1 MRLLLLLLAL
11 FTSGV
16 YMQQQQLRD
25 SGRQS
30 NPVDRGMTFCAPAFD
45 PFKLQAGEAPIFK
58 GLGNLKYPITSK
70 SEKAKRYFNQ
80 GLTLLYAFNHGEA
93 GRSFK
98 AAIELDSTCAMAYW
112 GMAMVLGPNYNAAL
126 NPSSLDEINTC
137 IENAMRFSHNVK
149 SNEKILIDALR
160 QRFPK
165 SLPIKDMGVY
175 NAAYSEAMRQA
186 HIQFP
191 TDVEIATLLAE
202 ALMNEHPWNL
212 WLKEGNPQPWTP
224 EIISLLESII
234 SKHPNH
240 FGALHYYC
248 HAMEASTDASKAIPA
263 ADKLQTLLPAAGHL
277 VHMPAHIYIRTGDY
291 HKGVLTT
298 ERARIADS
306 NYVVQCKV
314 QGTYPLLYYPHNTH
328 FLAACAFL
336 EGNSKKAI
344 EAAQSVRDNADR
356 KYIQQLGTVQHYFNI
371 PYYVFV
377 HLGKWD
383 EILSMPDPGERL
395 PYPQGIWHYARG
407 VAFLSKGMKA
417 DAVKELIAL
426 KKISAD
432 ESLKNLLIWET
443 NSAADLIYIASHL
456 LEGEMAA
463 SQSDYET
470 SISHL
475 EMALEKEGQLNYQEP
490 PDWFFSVRHSL
501 GSVLVKAKKFK
512 EAERRYKED
521 LEILPENGWALMGL
535 YNSLRGQDK
544 LDEAANVKKRFDEAW
559 KWADL
564 KIKDSRIY

>member
-1 MRLLLLLLAL
+1 MRFFLLLFAL
-11 FTSGV
+11 FTAGIYV
-16 YMQQQQLRD
+16 QQQQLKD
-25 SGRQS
+25 NGRE
-30 NPVDRGMTFCAPAFD
+30 PLPADRNMTFCAPSFD
-45 PFKLQAGEAPIFK
+45 PLKLKAGDAPIFK
-58 GLGNLKYPITSK
+58 GLGNLKYPVTSN

-98 AAIELDSTCAMAYW
+98 AAIELDSSCAMAYW

-126 NPSSLDEINTC
+126 NPSSLDEINAN
-137 IENAMRFSHNVK
+137 IENAIRYSNKVQA
-149 SNEKILIDALR
+149 NEKALIHALR

-165 SLPIKDMGVY
+165 SWPIKDMSTY
-175 NAAYSEAMRQA
+175 NAAYSEGMRVA
-186 HIQFP
+186 HNKFP
-191 TDVEIATLLAE
+191 ADVEIATLYAE
-202 ALMNEHPWNL
+202 AMMNEHPWNL
-212 WLKEGNPQPWTP
+212 WLKDGNPQPWTP
-224 EIISLLESII
+224 QIISLLDSII

-240 FGALHYYC
+240 VGALHYYC
-248 HAMEASTDASKAIPA
+248 HAMEASTVASKAIFA
-263 ADKLQTLLPAAGHL
+263 ADKLQTLLPAAGHI

-298 ERARIADS
+298 EKARIADS

-344 EAAQSVRDNADR
+344 EAAQSVRNNADR
-356 KYIQQLGTVQHYFNI
+356 KYIHQIGTVQHYFNI

-383 EILSMPDPGERL
+383 EILAMTDPGAKL
-395 PYPQGIWHYARG
+395 PYPQAIWHYARG
-407 VAFLSKGMKA
+407 VAYLSKGKKSEA
-417 DAVKELIAL
+417 EKELIAL

-443 NSAADLIYIASHL
+443 NSAADLVYIASHL

-463 SQSDYET
+463 SQSDYELA
-470 SISHL
+470 ISHL
-475 EMALEKEGQLNYQEP
+475 EMALDKEGQLNYQEP

-512 EAERRYKED
+512 EAEKRYNED

-544 LDEAANVKKRFDEAW
+544 LEEAANVKKRFDEAW
-559 KWADL
+559 KWSDL